1 MKPGRMPGGFNMN
14 ALMKQA
20 QKMQEDMKKLQD
32 ELAVREFT
40 ASAGGGAV
48 KATVCSKQ
56 LKKLEISPEVID
68 PDDSEMLCDL
78 VMAAVNEAMN
88 QCEEVTAKEMEKIT
102 GGVQGLPFYR
112 KQKI

>member
-1 MKPGRMPGGFNMN
+1 MAKGFGGMGGMNMN

-102 GGVQGLPFYR
+102 GGVQGLPF
-112 KQKI
+112 

>member
-88 QCEEVTAKEMEKIT
+88 QCEEVTAKEMEKIA
-102 GGVQGLPFYR
+102 GGVQGLPF
-112 KQKI
+112 

>member
-56 LKKLEISPEVID
+56 LKKLEISPEGID

-102 GGVQGLPFYR
+102 GGVQGLPF
-112 KQKI
+112 

>member
-1 MKPGRMPGGFNMN
+1 MKPGRMPGRFNMN

-102 GGVQGLPFYR
+102 GGVQGLPF
-112 KQKI
+112 

>member
-1 MKPGRMPGGFNMN
+1 MSWLSGNLQP
-14 ALMKQA
+14 A
-20 QKMQEDMKKLQD
+20 Q
-32 ELAVREFT
+32 
-40 ASAGGGAV
+40 GGGAV

-102 GGVQGLPFYR
+102 GGVQGLPF
-112 KQKI
+112 

>member
-48 KATVCSKQ
+48 KATVC
-56 LKKLEISPEVID
+56 D

-88 QCEEVTAKEMEKIT
+88 QCEEATAKEMEKIT
-102 GGVQGLPFYR
+102 GGVQGLPF
-112 KQKI
+112 

>member
-32 ELAVREFT
+32 ALAVREFT

-88 QCEEVTAKEMEKIT
+88 QCEEATAKEMEKIT
-102 GGVQGLPFYR
+102 GGVQGLPF
-112 KQKI
+112 

>member
-48 KATVCSKQ
+48 EVTVCSKQ

-102 GGVQGLPFYR
+102 GGVQGLPF
-112 KQKI
+112 

>member
-68 PDDSEMLCDL
+68 PDDSEMLYDL

-102 GGVQGLPFYR
+102 GGVQGLPF
-112 KQKI
+112 

>member
-78 VMAAVNEAMN
+78 VLAAVNEAMN

-102 GGVQGLPFYR
+102 GGVQGLPF
-112 KQKI
+112 

>member
-1 MKPGRMPGGFNMN
+1 MKPGRMSGGFNMN

-68 PDDSEMLCDL
+68 PEDSEMLCDL

-102 GGVQGLPFYR
+102 GGVQGLPF
-112 KQKI
+112 

>member
-88 QCEEVTAKEMEKIT
+88 QCEEVTAKEMGKIT
-102 GGVQGLPFYR
+102 GGVQGLPF
-112 KQKI
+112 

>member
-102 GGVQGLPFYR
+102 GGVRGLPF
-112 KQKI
+112 

>member
-102 GGVQGLPFYR
+102 GGVQGLPF
-112 KQKI
+112 

>member
-48 KATVCSKQ
+48 KATVCGKQ

-102 GGVQGLPFYR
+102 GGVQGLPF
-112 KQKI
+112 

>member
-14 ALMKQA
+14 AMMKQA

-102 GGVQGLPFYR
+102 GGVQGLPF
-112 KQKI
+112 

>member
-32 ELAVREFT
+32 ELAVMEFT

-102 GGVQGLPFYR
+102 GGVQGLPF
-112 KQKI
+112 